1 MNWQPDLIG
10 TFIRL
15 RPLVEK
21 DFDSLF
27 EVASDPLIWE
37 QHPDNKRY
45 TRERFEIYFRSGI
58 ESKGALAVI
67 DLKSSQIIGSSRYT
81 NHNCQTSS
89 VEIGF
94 TFLARRYWG
103 GVYNRELKSLM
114 INYAFQFVEAAY
126 FVVGRNNLRSKKAM
140 SKIGGIKVT
149 DLDFSPVMM
158 DVKKEVVYQIKKSE
172 WTLLT

>member
-1 MNWQPDLIG
+1 
-10 TFIRL
+10 
-15 RPLVEK
+15 
-21 DFDSLF
+21 
-27 EVASDPLIWE
+27 
-37 QHPDNKRY
+37 
-45 TRERFEIYFRSGI
+45 
-58 ESKGALAVI
+58 
-67 DLKSSQIIGSSRYT
+67 
-81 NHNCQTSS
+81 
-89 VEIGF
+89 
-94 TFLARRYWG
+94 
-103 GVYNRELKSLM
+103 M